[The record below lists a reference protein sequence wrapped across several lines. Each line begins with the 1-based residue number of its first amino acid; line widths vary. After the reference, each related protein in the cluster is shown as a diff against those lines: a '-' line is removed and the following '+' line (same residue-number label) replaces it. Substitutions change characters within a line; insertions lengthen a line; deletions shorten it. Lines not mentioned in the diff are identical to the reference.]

1 MIPLNYVK
9 RALLTASLSVALISV
24 GAAITAT
31 NALEK
36 CRLLEN
42 EKNVSQVS
50 KETVS
55 NEGFYIKE
63 HGEIIGVFDKEGALL
78 YTVEVYTKTLPAP
91 DRALLKK
98 GIAARDREELYE
110 ILGDYDA

>member
-1 MIPLNYVK
+1 MIPFNYIR
-9 RALLTASLSVALISV
+9 RAIMTASVSIALISL

-31 NALEK
+31 SALEK

-50 KETVS
+50 KENVRD
-55 NEGFYIKE
+55 EGFYIKE
-63 HGEIIGVFDKEGALL
+63 HGEVIGVFDGEGELL

-98 GIAARDREELYE
+98 E
-110 ILGDYDA
+110 